1 MEEFTT
7 YQSFYTQE
15 EAEAF
20 AEVLK
25 EENILFKIETDKA
38 ILDKQF
44 IGEDLDKKVHLKIRQ
59 EDFNRADEAFNKI
72 AERSIS
78 EISSDHYLF
87 SFSNDEL
94 SEIIQ
99 KPDEWS
105 RQDFFLAKKLLADR
119 GVNISAEKI
128 SQLKNERTKEL
139 AKPESGVNAWIF
151 FCYLLILF
159 CLYNTLIRG
168 YYISSTFGLV
178 SLFLGYILRTSKKV
192 LPDGTKV
199 LMFDKLTR
207 THGIVLFILGLILV
221 LVFIYQI
228 LPFRTY

>member
-1 MEEFTT
+1 MEELTT

-20 AEVLK
+20 AEILK
-25 EENILFKIETDKA
+25 EENILFKIEADKA

-44 IGEDLDKKVHLKIRQ
+44 IGEDLDKKVHLKIREQ
-59 EDFNRADEAFNKI
+59 DFSKADKAFDKI
-72 AERSIS
+72 AERSAS

-119 GVNISAEKI
+119 GVNISTEKI
-128 SQLKNERTKEL
+128 SQLKNDRIKEL
-139 AKPESGVNAWIF
+139 AKPESGMNAWIF
-151 FCYLLILF
+151 VGYLLLLF
-159 CLYNTLIRG
+159 FLYATIIQG
-168 YYISSTFGLV
+168 FPLV
-178 SLFLGYILRTSKKV
+178 SSYGFVSMFFGYILRTSKKV

-199 LMFDKLTR
+199 LMFDKQTR
-207 THGIVLFILGLILV
+207 THGIVFFILGLILV
-221 LVFIYQI
+221 LVFLYQV
-228 LPFRTY
+228 LPLRHY